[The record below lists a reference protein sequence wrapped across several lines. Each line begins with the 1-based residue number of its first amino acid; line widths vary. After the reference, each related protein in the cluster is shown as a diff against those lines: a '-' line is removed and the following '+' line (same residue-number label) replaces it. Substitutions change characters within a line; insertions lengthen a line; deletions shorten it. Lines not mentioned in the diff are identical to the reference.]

1 MGHSRGGKNRAK
13 SMNDHSDQVSRAFA
27 PWLLSERPQRQKYY
41 WTTGLRDVI
50 ERLTNVS
57 KKITCCDIFG
67 CNVSAPAPGVKM
79 RSMLRKIGELP
90 NFTFAQRHN
99 TDAPP
104 ALQTTKWHCSCQ
116 WSTLQLPLVNGA
128 QCSTLL
134 ESEKYNGLSTRVLLL
149 HTQEES
155 RGWQAWVEDE
165 SAGVMITWRAASQR
179 GSVPWYVPIVQLVQ
193 SRGTLV
199 HTSTSPPQPCI
210 ISICPPGSSWHNRH
224 TTTASPLFGGMWWF
238 GGRAVAIGCW
248 AVIARVDHC
257 WRVKFRVEHTI
268 DKKKR
273 QFHNFSMRFGGQAGE
288 DHKTLACVGGT
299 GNLTEQ

>member
-27 PWLLSERPQRQKYY
+27 PWLLSERPQRRKYY
-41 WTTGLRDVI
+41 WTTGLRDVM

-67 CNVSAPAPGVKM
+67 CSVWMQVSALDPVVKM
-79 RSMLRKIGELP
+79 RSILRKMGELP

-104 ALQTTKWHCSCQ
+104 APQTTKWHCSCQ
-116 WSTLQLPLVNGA
+116 WSTLQLPLVNRA

-134 ESEKYNGLSTRVLLL
+134 ESEKYNGLSTRVILL

-238 GGRAVAIGCW
+238 GGRAVAIGCC

-268 DKKKR
+268 EKKR
-273 QFHNFSMRFGGQAGE
+273 KRDNFKNVQWDLWDDLEKATR
-288 DHKTLACVGGT
+288 L
-299 GNLTEQ
+299 

>member
-27 PWLLSERPQRQKYY
+27 PWLLSERPQRRKYY
-41 WTTGLRDVI
+41 WTTGLGDVI

-67 CNVSAPAPGVKM
+67 CSVWMQVSALDPGVKM
-79 RSMLRKIGELP
+79 RSILRKMGELP

-99 TDAPP
+99 TDAQP

-116 WSTLQLPLVNGA
+116 WGTLQLPLVNRA

-134 ESEKYNGLSTRVLLL
+134 ESEKYNGLSTRVLLSTHSL
-149 HTQEES
+149 ES

-193 SRGTLV
+193 SRGTMV

-238 GGRAVAIGCW
+238 GGRAVAIGCC

-268 DKKKR
+268 EKKR
-273 QFHNFSMRFGGQAGE
+273 KRDNFKNVQWDLWDDLEKATR
-288 DHKTLACVGGT
+288 L
-299 GNLTEQ
+299 

>member
-27 PWLLSERPQRQKYY
+27 PWLLSERPQRRKYY
-41 WTTGLRDVI
+41 WTTGLGDVI

-79 RSMLRKIGELP
+79 RSILRKIGELP

-99 TDAPP
+99 TDALHSKPQNDI
-104 ALQTTKWHCSCQ
+104 AV
-116 WSTLQLPLVNGA
+116 VNGA
-128 QCSTLL
+128 HCSYLWSMEHSAAL
-134 ESEKYNGLSTRVLLL
+134 FSKVKSTMVCPPGCSSSTHSL
-149 HTQEES
+149 ES

-210 ISICPPGSSWHNRH
+210 ISICPPGSSWHNRR
-224 TTTASPLFGGMWWF
+224 TTTASPSFGGMWWF
-238 GGRAVAIGCW
+238 GGRAVAIGCC